1 MVAKIPEIIELVVQ
15 NSSMPQVVIAE
26 HSFQAIKPL
35 LGKGS
40 GLN

>member
-1 MVAKIPEIIELVVQ
+1 VAKNPEIIELIVQ
-15 NSSMPQVVIAE
+15 NSSMPQFVIAE
-26 HSFQAIKPL
+26 HLFQAIKSL